1 MRRYTE
7 RVEAG
12 DGAAMEAD
20 DSATLSFDQRSK
32 TRLRVVLDGSGTEAG
47 VVLPRGLVLRGGD
60 LLRASDSHVI
70 RVIAAPEAVSTV
82 RAGPDAAAGPG
93 ALARAAYH
101 LGNRHLAVQI
111 GDNWLRYLT
120 DHVMDD
126 MLRAMNYRVTH
137 DLAPFEAEGGAY
149 QGHAHLH
156 G

>member
-1 MRRYTE
+1 
-7 RVEAG
+7 
-12 DGAAMEAD
+12 
-20 DSATLSFDQRSK
+20 LSFDQRRK
-32 TRLRVVLDGSGTEAG
+32 TRLRVVLDGAGKEAG
-47 VVLPRGLVLRGGD
+47 VVLPRRLVLRGGD

-82 RAGPDAAAGPG
+82 RAGPDAAAG

-149 QGHAHLH
+149 HGHAHPH